1 MDGHKLSLPEGYVG
15 MCFPC
20 RRFLRP
26 AQGLRCNLDQNYEI
40 IIVILIKGCFSVM
53 DGDTSFRFGPERKT
67 ETLHRR

>member
-40 IIVILIKGCFSVM
+40 IIVILIKGLLFSN
-53 DGDTSFRFGPERKT
+53 GW
-67 ETLHRR
+67 